1 MGSFDDF
8 IKELMDMQKTK
19 FESAVS
25 NMVDAKEYVKKHNHI
40 NYCEVVIS
48 KEGLI
53 ADAHPS
59 HTEFL
64 RMYAGL
70 SHEELSDLDEENM
83 FTPLSILLKHT
94 GFVAVWYN
102 GYDYNGELTYKQK
115 EAITTLVE
123 SGIVGFT
130 L

>member
-1 MGSFDDF
+1 
-8 IKELMDMQKTK
+8 MQKTK

-70 SHEELSDLDEENM
+70 SPEELSDLDEENM